1 MRLDIFISKNFPGI
15 TRSQAKRLIEEG
27 GVSIDAQTCLKPH
40 HNVKG
45 DENIFLKR
53 RPSIALD
60 AAPQDIPLDIL
71 YEDKDLIVINKPA
84 GMVVHP
90 AAGNKEG
97 TLVNALLYHCKDLSG
112 IGGVERPGIVHR
124 LDKGTSGVMVVA
136 KNDAAHTNLSAQFKD
151 RTVEKRYYAL
161 LYGRLPDDSGVISA
175 PIGRH
180 VSDRKKMSVKTR
192 HGRIAETVFKV
203 IRRFG
208 AELTMVDIRLNTGRT
223 HQIRVHFSHLGHPL
237 VGDDL
242 YGGTKTIKRLKN
254 SKLQDFIK
262 LFSRPALHAYRL
274 SFDHP
279 ITGKR
284 MEFAAQMP
292 PDLEVLLDDLA
303 RSIHQPLVTSH

>member
-1 MRLDIFISKNFPGI
+1 MRLDVFISKKFPDI
-15 TRSQAKRLIEEG
+15 TRSQAKRLIGEG
-27 GVSIDAQTCLKPH
+27 GVSIDAQICLKSH

-45 DENIFLKR
+45 DEDIVLKR
-53 RPSIALD
+53 RPSITLD

-97 TLVNALLYHCKDLSG
+97 TLVNALLYHCRDLSG

-161 LYGRLPDDSGVISA
+161 LYGRLPDDNGIISA

-192 HGRIAETVFKV
+192 RGRTAETVFKV
-203 IRRFG
+203 IKRL
-208 AELTMVDIRLNTGRT
+208 AIDLTLVDIKLNTGRT

-242 YGGTKTIKRLKN
+242 YGGSKTIKRLKN
-254 SKLQDFIK
+254 NKLQDIVK
-262 LFSRPALHAYRL
+262 LFPRPALHAYRL
-274 SFDHP
+274 SFEHP
-279 ITGKR
+279 ATKKR
-284 MEFAAQMP
+284 MEFAASVP
-292 PDLEVLLDDLA
+292 PDLENLLKDLG
-303 RSIHQPLVTSH
+303 LF